1 MTDREIS
8 YIECILRYCKIIEN
22 IQVKNNK
29 DYKEFLKNPEYQMS
43 LCFALEQI
51 GEQAKKLRD
60 LGYHIKYPELQL
72 NQIAGLR
79 NKIVHGYDSIDLN
92 MVFDI
97 TIYDIPDL
105 ESKLKSIYLN
115 NSFESANDIAAHAKE
130 IKGRDS

>member
-1 MTDREIS
+1 MTDRGVS

-29 DYKEFLKNPEYQMS
+29 NYEEFLKNPEYQMS

-60 LGYHIKYPELQL
+60 LGYHVKYPELQL

-79 NKIVHGYDSIDLN
+79 NKEVCNFGYVI
-92 MVFDI
+92 
-97 TIYDIPDL
+97 
-105 ESKLKSIYLN
+105 
-115 NSFESANDIAAHAKE
+115 NSFLRYNNFILLHFSVCSSNP
-130 IKGRDS
+130 

>member
-1 MTDREIS
+1 
-8 YIECILRYCKIIEN
+8 
-22 IQVKNNK
+22 
-29 DYKEFLKNPEYQMS
+29 MS

-60 LGYHIKYPELQL
+60 LGYHAKYPELQL

-79 NKIVHGYDSIDLN
+79 NKIVHGYDSIDLD

-105 ESKLKSIYLN
+105 ENKLKSIL
-115 NSFESANDIAAHAKE
+115 E
-130 IKGRDS
+130 INLKKK

>member
-22 IQVKNNK
+22 IQVKNNR

-51 GEQAKKLRD
+51 GKQAKKLRD
-60 LGYHIKYPELQL
+60 LGYHTIYPELQI

-79 NKIVHGYDSIDLN
+79 NKIVHGYDSIDLS

-105 ESKLKSIYLN
+105 ERRLKSIYLN
-115 NSFESANDIAAHAKE
+115 EPASD
-130 IKGRDS
+130 

>member
-1 MTDREIS
+1 MTDRGIS
-8 YIECILRYCKIIEN
+8 HIECILRYCKIIKD
-22 IQVKNNK
+22 IQIKNNK

-60 LGYHIKYPELQL
+60 LGYHATYPELQL

-105 ESKLKSIYLN
+105 ESKLKNICLN
-115 NSFESANDIAAHAKE
+115 KSFKSGK
-130 IKGRDS
+130 